1 MSKQITISDI
11 QPISMSFSVGNDG
24 AVNLSVRYARLDET
38 GKVIEGFVGV
48 LSTEITGTIKTKL
61 VEFVQGHLLPW
72 IRTQE
77 GI

>member
-1 MSKQITISDI
+1 MKTIQISDI
-11 QPISMSFSVGNDG
+11 KPISMSFSVNDEG
-24 AVNLSVRYARLDET
+24 TVNLSVRYARLDET
-38 GKVIEGFVGV
+38 GEIIGGFVGV

-61 VEFVQGHLLPW
+61 VEFVQSHLKPW